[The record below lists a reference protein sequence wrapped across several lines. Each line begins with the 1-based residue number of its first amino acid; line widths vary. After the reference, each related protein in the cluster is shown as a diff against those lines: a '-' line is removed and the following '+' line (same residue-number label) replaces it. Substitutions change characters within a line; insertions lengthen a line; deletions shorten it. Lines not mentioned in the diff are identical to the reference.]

1 MMGAAPIY
9 ANARDHD
16 RDVAIATARANQSAA
31 EVGNQFNLAPGTIRA
46 VCRRLKAER
55 TYEIFLVGEAGERQP
70 VAVVVTHKGFTAA
83 CVAAFREY
91 GEYFRNL
98 GLPGWWLT
106 DGTSYN
112 TLETI
117 RKIAA
122 RTADRAVETKGAL
135 L

>member
-1 MMGAAPIY
+1 MMAGTIY
-9 ANARDHD
+9 ANTRDHD
-16 RDVAIATARANQSAA
+16 RDLAIYMARAGQTYADVA
-31 EVGNQFNLAPGTIRA
+31 KQFNLSPSTIGA

-55 TYEIFLVGEAGERQP
+55 TYHIYLEGQAGERQH

-98 GLPGWWLT
+98 GLPGWRLT

-122 RTADRAVETKGAL
+122 RTADRAAETKGSPL
-135 L
+135 